1 MSQNTPLPPN
11 AASGLNLRGAVDLSA
26 MKQRATA
33 PAGAPTAAGSPYAVD
48 VNEQSFQEFVQL
60 SQKVPVV
67 VALGS
72 GRSQQSAQLTAVLER
87 LMNEQEGKIALGR
100 VDVDT
105 SPQIA
110 QAFGVTAVPTT
121 MALINGQPVP
131 MFEGELGE
139 EQIRALLTELL
150 SVAASNGVTGNLGG
164 GPQGTPKG
172 AGQPE
177 EPPLPPLH
185 QAALDALGAGDLEA
199 AAASYEQALAEKPN
213 DTDAKVGLAQVH
225 LMRRV
230 ADINVTE
237 ADEFRQRAASDPDD
251 VTAAL
256 AVADLDVTGGHV
268 EDALARIVSYIALHF
283 GPERETARVRLLELF
298 DVVGV
303 SDPRVSTSRQAL
315 ARALF

>member
-11 AASGLNLRGAVDLSA
+11 TASGLNLRGAVDLSA
-26 MKQRATA
+26 LKQRATA
-33 PAGAPTAAGSPYAVD
+33 PAGPPSAGSPYAVD

-60 SQKVPVV
+60 SQKVPVI

-72 GRSQQSAQLTAVLER
+72 GRSQQSIQLTAVLER

-121 MALINGQPVP
+121 IALINGQPVP
-131 MFEGELGE
+131 LFEGDLGE
-139 EQIRALLTELL
+139 EQIRALLPELL

-164 GPQGTPKG
+164 APNG
-172 AGQPE
+172 APSETGQPE

-185 QAALDALGAGDLEA
+185 QAAFDALEAGDLNA
-199 AAASYEQALAEKPN
+199 AAASYEKALAEKPN
-213 DTDAKVGLAQVH
+213 DADAKVGLAQVH
-225 LMRRV
+225 LMLRV
-230 ADINVTE
+230 ADINVKE
-237 ADEFRQRAASDPDD
+237 AEDFRQRAASDLDD
-251 VTAAL
+251 LAAVL

-298 DVVGV
+298 TVVGV
-303 SDPRVSTSRQAL
+303 SDPRVSAARQAL